1 MREIVYILSRNLTEA
16 SVRQRDEDRHPRKEV
31 NKHVL
36 TDPVGLIS
44 SRFVPKEKHE
54 P

>member
-16 SVRQRDEDRHPRKEV
+16 PVRERDEDRCPRKEV
-31 NKHVL
+31 NKNVL
-36 TDPVGLIS
+36 ADPVEIIS
-44 SRFVPKEKHE
+44 SRFTPKEKHE

>member
-16 SVRQRDEDRHPRKEV
+16 PVRERDEDRHPRKEV

-36 TDPVGLIS
+36 ADPVDLVR
-44 SRFVPKEKHE
+44 SRFALKEKYE